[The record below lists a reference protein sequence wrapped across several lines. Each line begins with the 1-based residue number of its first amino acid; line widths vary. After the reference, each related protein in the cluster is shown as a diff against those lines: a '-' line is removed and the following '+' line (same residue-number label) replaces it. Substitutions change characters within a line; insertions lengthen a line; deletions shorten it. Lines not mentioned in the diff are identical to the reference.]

1 MLLQKEVS
9 DGTVHIKAYSDGKI
23 KLNIGEYSDL
33 VILKAHKLVE
43 IDSIIS
49 FEELSTDLLD
59 KLIDNSPEILIIGT
73 GANHQI
79 MDLNLIK
86 HINDKGIAIE
96 AMASRQACHTYEV
109 LAHDRRKVNALIF
122 V

>member
-1 MLLQKEVS
+1 MLLQKETS
-9 DGTVHIKAYSDGKI
+9 DGAVHIKAYSDGKI
-23 KLNIGEYSDL
+23 KLNIGEYTDH
-33 VILKAHKLVE
+33 VILKDYKFVE
-43 IDSIIS
+43 IESIAS

-59 KLIDNSPEILIIGT
+59 KLTDNSPEILIIGT

-86 HINDKGIAIE
+86 YINDKAIAIE

-109 LAHDRRKVNALIF
+109 LAHDRRRVNALIF
-122 V
+122 A

>member
-9 DGTVHIKAYSDGKI
+9 DGAVHIKAYTKGKI
-23 KLNIGEYSDL
+23 TLNIGEHTNFVFL
-33 VILKAHKLVE
+33 TNNQLHK
-43 IDSIIS
+43 IDADWS
-49 FEELSTDLLD
+49 FETISNSLLD
-59 KLIDNSPEILIIGT
+59 EISINQPEVIVIGT
-73 GANHQI
+73 GESHKI
-79 MDLNLIK
+79 MDSALIK
-86 HINDKGIAIE
+86 YLNDKGIAIE